1 MRWAVLWSVLLLCT
15 CLWIT
20 ACGAPSEILT
30 VEMYDNYMTQEPI
43 LLSVV
48 MPPSYDVTELLFQIN
63 GMVYHTK
70 NLPTEENPMFSLIA
84 EDGSHDVSLIVRGF
98 WDEAAMI
105 CLEMIDPD
113 ARYWSESLVC
123 AQTAE
128 FAPLQEWLEKAANKI

>member
-1 MRWAVLWSVLLLCT
+1 MKRLTAIVLLIT
-15 CLWIT
+15 CLWIC
-20 ACGAPSEILT
+20 ACTAPSEILT
-30 VEMYDNYMTQEPI
+30 VEMHDYYLAHEP
-43 LLSVV
+43 LLVSVV
-48 MPPSYDVTELLFQIN
+48 LPTSYDVSELLFQIN

-70 NLPTEENPMFSLIA
+70 NLPTEENSMFSLIA

-113 ARYWSESLVC
+113 ARYWSESLVS

-128 FAPLQEWLEKAANKI
+128 FAPLQEWLEKAANKT